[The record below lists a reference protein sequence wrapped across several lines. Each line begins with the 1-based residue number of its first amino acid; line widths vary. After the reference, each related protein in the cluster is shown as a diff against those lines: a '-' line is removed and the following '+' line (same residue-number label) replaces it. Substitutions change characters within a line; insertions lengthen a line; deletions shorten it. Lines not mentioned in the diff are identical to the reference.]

1 MKEQHA
7 DQGYRKFWATMKE
20 MTWKERWEYFW
31 EYYKVATIVTIFLA
45 VVLGTILFDAL
56 KPRPEVIIKGAIVNV
71 KLSEQT
77 EKDLSDGLWAL
88 YEGTE
93 GQVAELI
100 FSNIITDTSVAHD
113 ASSNYAEITKLVA
126 NITTQE
132 LDYLLLDE
140 AAKNYFAQQEVFMD
154 LTKLL
159 SQDQLTAL
167 EERLVYQT
175 LKDGTEV
182 PTTID
187 LSGLPL
193 DEGCTTGK
201 GLYIGFPGNT
211 GREDKLG
218 ALVDY
223 LLTLEGK

>member
-45 VVLGTILFDAL
+45 VVLGTILYDAL
-56 KPRPEVIIKGAIVNV
+56 KPRPEIIIKGAVVNV
-71 KLSEQT
+71 ALSEQT
-77 EKDLSDGLWAL
+77 EKDLSEGLLAL
-88 YEGTE
+88 FEGTE
-93 GQVAELI
+93 DQTAELM
-100 FSNIITDTSVAHD
+100 FSTIVTDTSVTHD

-126 NITTQE
+126 GITAQE
-132 LDYLLLDE
+132 LDYLLMDE
-140 AAKNYFAQQEVFMD
+140 AAKNYFAQQEVFQD
-154 LTKLL
+154 LANLL
-159 SQDQLTAL
+159 SREQLAAL
-167 EERLVYQT
+167 EGRLVYQT

-182 PTTID
+182 PTAID

-218 ALVDY
+218 ALVEY
-223 LLTLEGK
+223 LLALEGK